1 MSFLTKEE
9 LATVADPAIIN
20 LITGTSQGD
29 DVIVDQ
35 CIAEGI
41 SVMKSLLSRY
51 YDVDAIFNATGNARD
66 LTVLH
71 HLKNIVIHEIWI
83 RHTRKVNEVAK
94 LRFDEAMNW
103 LEKLNEG
110 KFMIKTLPLAPDSL
124 PSPGSQDGQD
134 TRFGMGNS
142 KYENSF

>member
-1 MSFLTKEE
+1 MAFLVKSE
-9 LATVADPAIIN
+9 LTTVADPAIIN
-20 LITGTSQGD
+20 LITGVSLGD
-29 DVIVDQ
+29 DAIVNA
-35 CIAEGI
+35 CINEGI
-41 SVMKSLLSRY
+41 SMMKSFLSRY
-51 YDVDAIFNATGNARD
+51 YDVAAIFNATGDARD

-110 KFMIKTLPLAPDSL
+110 KFIIKTLPPVPGSV
-124 PSPGSQDGQD
+124 PSPSSQDNQD
-134 TRFGMGNS
+134 VRFGVGNS
-142 KYENSF
+142 KYENIF

>member
-1 MSFLTKEE
+1 MSFLTKAE

-20 LITGTSQGD
+20 LITGTSAGTD
-29 DVIVDQ
+29 AIADQ

-41 SVMKSLLSRY
+41 SLMKSFLSRY
-51 YDVDAIFNATGNARD
+51 YDVSAIFNATGDARD

-83 RHTRKVNEVAK
+83 RHTRKVNDVAK

-110 KFMIKTLPLAPDSL
+110 KFIIKTLPPVGGSL
-124 PSPGSQDGQD
+124 PSPGGQDGQD
-134 TRFGMGNS
+134 TRFGVGNS
-142 KYENSF
+142 KYENRY

>member
-1 MSFLTKEE
+1 MSFLSKTE

-20 LITGTSQGD
+20 LITGTTTGTD
-29 DVIVDQ
+29 TIADQ

-41 SVMKSLLSRY
+41 SVMKSYLSRY
-51 YDVDAIFNATGNARD
+51 YDVAAIFNATGDARD

-71 HLKNIVIHEIWI
+71 HLKNIVIYEIWI
-83 RHTRKVNEVAK
+83 RHSRNVNEVAK

-103 LEKLNEG
+103 LEKLNKG
-110 KFMIKTLPLAPDSL
+110 TFMIKTLPPVAGSL

-134 TRFGMGNS
+134 TRFGVGNT
-142 KYENSF
+142 KYENRF

>member
-1 MSFLTKEE
+1 MSFLTKAE

-20 LITGTSQGD
+20 LITGTSLGD

-51 YDVDAIFNATGNARD
+51 YDVDAIFNATDDARD

-110 KFMIKTLPLAPDSL
+110 KFMIKTLPLAPGSL
-124 PSPGSQDGQD
+124 PSPGNQDGQD
-134 TRFGMGNS
+134 TRFGVGNS
-142 KYENSF
+142 KYENIY